1 MHSQTLQLLNY
12 LCTEVKD
19 LEAPRPEEIF
29 SESFINGAKY
39 GIPEILENI
48 LKLYPFAL
56 QYLGEEVFKLAVLN
70 RYEKIFNLICKTGKH
85 RHFIIRIKD
94 DLTNDNILHLAGKLA
109 PLHRL
114 SLVSGAAL
122 QMQRELHWFKVI
134 IFVLKG
140 N

>member
-48 LKLYPFAL
+48 LKLYPSAL
-56 QYLGEEVFKLAVLN
+56 QYLDEEVFKLAILN
-70 RYEKIFNLICKTGKH
+70 RYEKIFNLICEIGMH
-85 RHFIIRIKD
+85 RQFIIRIRGD
-94 DLTNDNILHLAGKLA
+94 SNNNILHLAGKLA